1 MVEILN
7 GIITAGWRYNNLHSV
22 VFFLSLLSINILYPL
37 NMNRMKDADIPYPLL
52 DNIDALEGE

>member
-22 VFFLSLLSINILYPL
+22 VFLSLLSINIVYHL
-37 NMNRMKDADIPYPLL
+37 NMNRIEDANILYPLL
-52 DNIDALEGE
+52 GNIDALEGE

>member
-22 VFFLSLLSINILYPL
+22 VFLSLLSINIVYPL
-37 NMNRMKDADIPYPLL
+37 NFNSFYYESNSKC
-52 DNIDALEGE
+52 

>member
-22 VFFLSLLSINILYPL
+22 VFLSLLSINIVYPL
-37 NMNRMKDADIPYPLL
+37 NMNRIEDHDILYPLL
-52 DNIDALEGE
+52 DNIDAL

>member
-1 MVEILN
+1 MVEFLN

-22 VFFLSLLSINILYPL
+22 VFLSLLSINILYPL
-37 NMNRMKDADIPYPLL
+37 NMNRMEDADIPYPFL

>member
-1 MVEILN
+1 MVEFLN

-22 VFFLSLLSINILYPL
+22 VFLSLLSINILYPL
-37 NMNRMKDADIPYPLL
+37 NMNRMGDADIPYPLL

>member
-22 VFFLSLLSINILYPL
+22 VFLYPLSINIVYPL
-37 NMNRMKDADIPYPLL
+37 NMNRMKDHDILYPLL
-52 DNIDALEGE
+52 DNIDALERE